1 MIDMLLFVLYI
12 TLASIEFG
20 FAAKDLHEKRY
31 VVFGFGLTFGIIFVF
46 SAAALFISHAII

>member
-12 TLASIEFG
+12 ALASIGFG
-20 FAAKDLHEKRY
+20 LAAKDWHEKRY
-31 VVFGFGLTFGIIFVF
+31 MAFVFDLMFGIIFVF

>member
-12 TLASIEFG
+12 TFASIDFG
-20 FAAKDLHEKRY
+20 FAAKSWHEKRY
-31 VVFGFGLTFGIIFVF
+31 MVFGFDLTFGIIFVF